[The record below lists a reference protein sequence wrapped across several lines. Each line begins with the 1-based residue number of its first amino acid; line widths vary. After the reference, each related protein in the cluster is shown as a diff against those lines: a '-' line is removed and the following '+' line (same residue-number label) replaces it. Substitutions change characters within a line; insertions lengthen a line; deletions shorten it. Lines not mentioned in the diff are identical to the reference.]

1 MIRRAN
7 EGFPVKLE
15 ETKNDTMTIHPNS
28 IPVAIDQRLPRHVQ
42 VRDELMR
49 RIADRVWKAGEALP
63 SEEKLAIEF
72 SISLGTMRKAIQAL
86 EQEGVVE
93 RIHGKGTYVTRAFE
107 RASMLRFVRF
117 RGAEQSE
124 LPTGRIIA
132 LRSETG
138 DEVAREKLQ
147 LRAASEK
154 TLYLH
159 RSRSY
164 GEEVVLVEHI
174 WLPLKRFA
182 KLEAFLRRE
191 SPPLLYPLYDSLC
204 GVVVSRAVDEL
215 SMGVLSKDDAAIFG
229 VDPATPC
236 MRIERTMHDHGGAVV
251 EWRISYVPADRFH
264 YTVEIR

>member
-1 MIRRAN
+1 MSVRSNTSPI
-7 EGFPVKLE
+7 
-15 ETKNDTMTIHPNS
+15 
-28 IPVAIDQRLPRHVQ
+28 AIDQRLPRHVQ

-49 RIADRVWKAGEALP
+49 RIADRIWKAGEALP
-63 SEEKLAIEF
+63 SEGKLAAEF
-72 SISLGTMRKAIQAL
+72 AISVGTMRKAIQAL

-117 RGAEQSE
+117 RGAEE
-124 LPTGRIIA
+124 KALPEARIIA
-132 LRSETG
+132 LRVEAG
-138 DEVAREKLQ
+138 DGMSRAKLA
-147 LRAASEK
+147 LRTLTEK

-164 GEEVVLVEHI
+164 GENVVLVEHI

-191 SPPLLYPLYDSLC
+191 SPPLLYPVYDAVC
-204 GVVVSRAVDEL
+204 GVAVSRAVDEL
-215 SMGVLSKDDAAIFG
+215 SMGAMSKDDAGIFG

-236 MRIERTMHDHGGAVV
+236 MRIERTMYDHGGAVV
-251 EWRISYVPADRFH
+251 EWRISYVPSERFH